1 MAVALASPCRIK
13 RNPRRRRRVASGRT
27 VYAYVNGNPVN
38 LIDPLGLRALT
49 DCEKDA
55 LRPYIPEVDLNN
67 ADIHEDGKMPWFAP
81 DSALAI
87 TLENNIYFREG
98 AYDPSTVGGIAL
110 LGHEL
115 VHVGQYRNGATRASF
130 VWSYRRG
137 YENSKYEKAAFKM
150 QDQIRSDLSK
160 SGFGGCGCQK

>member
-1 MAVALASPCRIK
+1 MT
-13 RNPRRRRRVASGRT
+13 RNQ
-27 VYAYVNGNPVN
+27 YAYAGGNPVN

-49 DCEKDA
+49 NCEKGA
-55 LRPYIPEVDLNN
+55 LSPYIPEADLNN

-87 TLENNIYFREG
+87 TLENNIYFRTG
-98 AYDPSTVGGIAL
+98 AYDSSTAGGIAL

-115 VHVGQYRNGATRASF
+115 VHVGQYRIGATRKSF
-130 VWSYRRG
+130 LWSYRGG

-150 QDQIRSDLSK
+150 EDQILGELNK